1 MKTVQD
7 IEDDF
12 YTAVNKTSVVAAI
25 SGKLYKQNMRPNVSK
40 AEDINLIVTTL
51 DAEQWQSGVV
61 TLLAFL
67 NGVTLYKSQTVPP
80 KQRISEIS
88 TLFAGILEELKP
100 LLPNYDG
107 LKFFSAITNDW
118 DVDTKQYFVSCKIF
132 FNYLTI

>member
-88 TLFAGILEELKP
+88 TLFAGTSFTQLRRL
-100 LLPNYDG
+100 
-107 LKFFSAITNDW
+107 
-118 DVDTKQYFVSCKIF
+118 KIF
-132 FNYLTI
+132 FSHNE